1 MDTIKLYK
9 GLKALPLINGQ
20 VSMTMTL
27 KQIAKLAGVS
37 CSTVSRVINNRP
49 GVRPQTRE
57 RVLQIVSEYGYEPD
71 PMARS
76 LAFQRSR
83 KIS

>member
-1 MDTIKLYK
+1 MAMTI
-9 GLKALPLINGQ
+9 
-20 VSMTMTL
+20 

-37 CSTVSRVINNRP
+37 RSTVSRVINNHP

-57 RVLQIVSEYGYEPD
+57 RILQIVREYGYEPD
-71 PMARS
+71 PVARS
-76 LAFQRSR
+76 LALQRLR